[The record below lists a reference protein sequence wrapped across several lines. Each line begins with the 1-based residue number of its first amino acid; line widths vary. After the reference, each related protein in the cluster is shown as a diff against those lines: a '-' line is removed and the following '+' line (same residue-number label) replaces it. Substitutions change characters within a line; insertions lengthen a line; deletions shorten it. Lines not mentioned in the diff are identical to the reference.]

1 MTESSREPRQRNPG
15 EQTWPHPTMGQP
27 LAAGGWPVASP
38 PPHALDDEIGRLTE
52 PRDRLDPRAKR
63 VWFISEIIQT
73 VVWTV
78 IASAIAFVLIRVFD
92 RDWLSPVVVAGAI
105 FALSAIWAF
114 VGPSL
119 RYRQWRYE
127 IREDEVDLQH
137 GILVKTRQLVPM
149 ARIQHVDTRR
159 GPLQQRFGLASVVFF
174 TAAGSME
181 IPALSQEHA
190 ADVRNRIADLAKV
203 HDDL

>member
-1 MTESSREPRQRNPG
+1 MTDPSRDQRNAG
-15 EQTWPHPTMGQP
+15 EQTWPHPATGQP
-27 LAAGGWPVASP
+27 LAAGGWPAAP
-38 PPHALDDEIGRLTE
+38 PPQASDDEIGRLTE
-52 PRDRLDPRAKR
+52 PRDRLDSRAKR

-73 VVWTV
+73 VVWTA
-78 IASAIAFVLIRVFD
+78 IASAVAFVLIRVFD
-92 RDWLSPVVVAGAI
+92 RNWLWPVVAAGAV

-181 IPALSQEHA
+181 IPALSQQHA